1 MIVLYIIL
9 VLTMTPDTDYWKQAE
24 LDTIISLSNRYG
36 VSENSAKDIINMVS
50 RMCSTRGAAIM
61 WIDNYISNHEL

>member
-1 MIVLYIIL
+1 M
-9 VLTMTPDTDYWKQAE
+9 TDYWLQAE
-24 LDTIISLSNRYG
+24 IETIVSLSNRYG

-61 WIDNYISNHEL
+61 WIDDYINQHEL

>member
-1 MIVLYIIL
+1 M
-9 VLTMTPDTDYWKQAE
+9 TDYLEQAE
-24 LDTIISLSNRYG
+24 IDTIISLSNRYG

-61 WIDNYISNHEL
+61 WIDDYISNHVL